1 MDTANNYMSI
11 ISVIKNGGYLLLT
24 LCVIGELMFYF
35 SLPNVCGCIMSI
47 FSWWIFTN
55 LFLKRDVILSHPFSW
70 MFYLSMVL
78 YRYLPLIATFF
89 DGKPITYGFEN
100 PYYTIF
106 GEMLLFTV
114 QSLAFYIVCYG
125 KQNGFRTLQRLM
137 AKMDLYTSFQSRT
150 IWIMGAIG
158 LLAMVFNLI
167 SGGAEYGDVG
177 GKFLA
182 PLSAMKNVP
191 LIMLFPSL
199 YKVSGNRPSKK
210 ILLLYLIFLE
220 ITSMAGNSREAL
232 VHPIGICI
240 MLSFLSFLK
249 TNTNCKKYIF
259 TWKFPVF
266 VFAFI
271 GTVKVFNMASDAMIQ
286 NRNVRDEVS
295 AIVLLQKQIDAMDN
309 SAIEDKKTKMIS
321 YSEGWD
327 ETYVD
332 NFLLNRYCNMRITDE
347 TLYYAMKLKGWDSY
361 GNKQMRDMFLD
372 RLLANF
378 PTPVLKFMS
387 INIDK
392 SKMAF
397 SEGDYVYSVANNAP
411 LFIGYRVASHLAL
424 GIACFGLLY
433 FPIQFVLLLLSFY
446 LLDTLVYKKN
456 GLFFSIAG
464 LVVIF
469 ELVGRFRNANGCVGD
484 AGYLMRGFW
493 QFIFLNWITFTISK
507 TISNIFKR

>member
-1 MDTANNYMSI
+1 
-11 ISVIKNGGYLLLT
+11 
-24 LCVIGELMFYF
+24 
-35 SLPNVCGCIMSI
+35 
-47 FSWWIFTN
+47 
-55 LFLKRDVILSHPFSW
+55 
-70 MFYLSMVL
+70 
-78 YRYLPLIATFF
+78 
-89 DGKPITYGFEN
+89 
-100 PYYTIF
+100 
-106 GEMLLFTV
+106 
-114 QSLAFYIVCYG
+114 
-125 KQNGFRTLQRLM
+125 
-137 AKMDLYTSFQSRT
+137 
-150 IWIMGAIG
+150 
-158 LLAMVFNLI
+158 
-167 SGGAEYGDVG
+167 
-177 GKFLA
+177 
-182 PLSAMKNVP
+182 
-191 LIMLFPSL
+191 
-199 YKVSGNRPSKK
+199 
-210 ILLLYLIFLE
+210 
-220 ITSMAGNSREAL
+220 MAGNSREAL

-266 VFAFI
+266 VIAFI

-295 AIVLLQKQIDAMDN
+295 AIVLLQKQMDAMDN

-372 RLLANF
+372 RLLSNF

-397 SEGDYVYSVANNAP
+397 SEGDYLYSVANNAP

-464 LVVIF
+464 LVVVF

-493 QFIFLNWITFTISK
+493 QFIFLYWITFTISK